1 MEVRIWI
8 RCNSNALPTWGLRF
22 RLGRVPRCFWF
33 CRNRIVNLIT
43 KNIKAEIKFINTM
56 LDQARFLIELLF
68 INNLK
73 ALPCLDMFLLFRL
86 GVTTWLGAYAIEFL
100 DQCFSWT

>member
-22 RLGRVPRCFWF
+22 RLGRIPRCFWF
-33 CRNRIVNLIT
+33 CRNRIVNLVT
-43 KNIKAEIKFINTM
+43 KNIKAEIKFIYGMFNQYI
-56 LDQARFLIELLF
+56 DIELHLV
-68 INNLK
+68 NNLK
-73 ALPCLDMFLLFRL
+73 VLPCLDMFLLFRL
-86 GVTTWLGAYAIEFL
+86 SVTTWLGAYAIEFL